1 MIPAR
6 NVIDAHAQDLVTNDQ
21 LLLPIL
27 KTFAKCNHSA
37 HATSNASCLCVVTE
51 LSVASNNSN
60 PLFPSIANTPPPLRG
75 HQTRPTSAG
84 IISWSATYRKPL
96 ILSRHNDLRMHVFH
110 AISYL
115 NYWHL
120 KTFLIT
126 WDDYIKNKN
135 YFFFKFLVS
144 RLLSLCVYCCIAAR
158 DTLICSFRLFFLF
171 YHNDSYVW
179 RLDEIRTTTKRT
191 AKKPTKY

>member
-60 PLFPSIANTPPPLRG
+60 PLFPSIANTPPPYGGTRHDQHLRESF
-75 HQTRPTSAG
+75 P
-84 IISWSATYRKPL
+84 
-96 ILSRHNDLRMHVFH
+96 DLPP
-110 AISYL
+110 IES
-115 NYWHL
+115 
-120 KTFLIT
+120 
-126 WDDYIKNKN
+126 
-135 YFFFKFLVS
+135 
-144 RLLSLCVYCCIAAR
+144 
-158 DTLICSFRLFFLF
+158 
-171 YHNDSYVW
+171 
-179 RLDEIRTTTKRT
+179 
-191 AKKPTKY
+191 P